1 MSEKAVVQLA
11 EELGI
16 TVEQANAVW
25 LKARQAMFK
34 TLYRGDAVDLGFAYL
49 MPTQKAAR
57 KRHDFSVN
65 ASVTVP
71 PQTTL
76 KMTVPP
82 HVQEALAGKTMLS
95 PYVFLTRSQ
104 LKNLPIHELDTMKAN
119 RLDYYRLKGVTV

>member
-49 MPTQKAAR
+49 MPTQK
-57 KRHDFSVN
+57 
-65 ASVTVP
+65 
-71 PQTTL
+71 
-76 KMTVPP
+76 
-82 HVQEALAGKTMLS
+82 LS
-95 PYVFLTRSQ
+95 L
-104 LKNLPIHELDTMKAN
+104 IHI
-119 RLDYYRLKGVTV
+119 

>member
-1 MSEKAVVQLA
+1 MSEKAVIQLA

-16 TVEQANAVW
+16 SLEQANAVW

-34 TLYRGDAVDLGFAYL
+34 TLYRGDAIDLGFAYL
-49 MPTQKAAR
+49 MPTLKPAR
-57 KRHDFSVN
+57 KRHDFGVK
-65 ASVTVP
+65 APITVP

-82 HVQEALAGKTMLS
+82 HVQEALAGKTLLS

-104 LKNLPIHELDTMKAN
+104 LKNLPIGELDGLKSQ